1 MNWGNLGWILYY
13 AAHTA
18 AGIWSLLELF
28 LLEAVQ
34 ELGLA
39 AWAFGVLWLAL
50 AAAGRTGCPSLQGT
64 VWRIFTAGLL
74 PALCGA
80 VDALWRGDMIT
91 PTPAMW
97 AFFLPQL
104 LLAGCVLLPGRVEG
118 PGWKQGL
125 ALLERGWELNLFLM
139 LWLFLLAGS
148 VLFMS
153 TGGLLF
159 SFFIGVLLAG
169 SRRFLDYD
177 GVAGIVTGLGL
188 LWLLRRYMLLR
199 AWRLAAEEDQPGPW
213 FALLVPVWGLVQ
225 AGRLEKSLR
234 ARQWAAEG
242 YDRF

>member
-64 VWRIFTAGLL
+64 VWRIFAAGLL

-80 VDALWRGDMIT
+80 VDALWRGDTIT

-97 AFFLPQL
+97 AFSSLSFCWQ
-104 LLAGCVLLPGRVEG
+104 AASCCRAE
-118 PGWKQGL
+118 W
-125 ALLERGWELNLFLM
+125 RG
-139 LWLFLLAGS
+139 
-148 VLFMS
+148 
-153 TGGLLF
+153 
-159 SFFIGVLLAG
+159 LAG
-169 SRRFLDYD
+169 SRGWPCWNGD
-177 GVAGIVTGLGL
+177 G
-188 LWLLRRYMLLR
+188 
-199 AWRLAAEEDQPGPW
+199 
-213 FALLVPVWGLVQ
+213 
-225 AGRLEKSLR
+225 S
-234 ARQWAAEG
+234 
-242 YDRF
+242 